1 MIRSAWRMWK
11 RFRWKNLV
19 RVWAVFMAIALV
31 LLAQTLGIHYG
42 ATKFTLKYM
51 ARNEAIPAQNAIMGQ
66 RATNLMLVDSS
77 QDGVDEAEAMMKQ
90 VLLDM
95 KVPTATVDLAKTD
108 PDDIP
113 SLNRYRTVLIVM
125 PELDSL
131 GDELVSIMR
140 WVEGGGNMMLAM
152 TPEKTGYLDA
162 IGPQIGIESSA
173 YDYVMTKG
181 IKPARDFMLGGGHT
195 YMFSGPFKSS
205 LSLNLNEKATV

>member
-1 MIRSAWRMWK
+1 MICSAWRIWK

-77 QDGVDEAEAMMKQ
+77 QDGVDEAETMMKQ

-152 TPEKTGYLDA
+152 TPEKNRLSGRDQASNRHRILRIRLRDDQRHQACQGLYAGWRAHLHVQWPVQ
-162 IGPQIGIESSA
+162 IVVESEPQ
-173 YDYVMTKG
+173 
-181 IKPARDFMLGGGHT
+181 
-195 YMFSGPFKSS
+195 
-205 LSLNLNEKATV
+205 

>member
-1 MIRSAWRMWK
+1 MIRSAWRIWK
-11 RFRWKNLV
+11 RFRWKTWSACGPYSWPSLG
-19 RVWAVFMAIALV
+19 AVGAN
-31 LLAQTLGIHYG
+31 LGIHYG

-140 WVEGGGNMMLAM
+140 WVEA
-152 TPEKTGYLDA
+152 A
-162 IGPQIGIESSA
+162 
-173 YDYVMTKG
+173 
-181 IKPARDFMLGGGHT
+181 
-195 YMFSGPFKSS
+195 
-205 LSLNLNEKATV
+205 AT